1 MEAPSSC
8 PRWAADQACLLT
20 AAHSL
25 LVCMPPRPPGCR
37 PAAQA
42 HRRRPAL
49 HAGARPSGAAR
60 GAAARAGRRPRDEAG
75 GRGAAGTGPAVARR
89 RQGAHAARRFFGSE
103 WATMP
108 MLACLTT
115 PCPCCCCRCRATTTS
130 SAPPSPHPCPAS
142 IFTGPC
148 SSPRLFRFGSTTWQV
163 RGDIVCIDGDGTGV
177 GAADSWC
184 GICSNVVQRWP
195 DRAMTD
201 ACTHPP
207 APARLRHRPVGQHQP
222 ARRRPVCQVSTLWS

>member
-1 MEAPSSC
+1 MQVLDHRGRRVEPQ
-8 PRWAADQACLLT
+8 RVRDG
-20 AAHSL
+20 AHAMKL
-25 LVCMPPRPPGCR
+25 
-37 PAAQA
+37 
-42 HRRRPAL
+42 
-49 HAGARPSGAAR
+49 AGAALQVR
-60 GAAARAGRRPRDEAG
+60 GRRWRW
-75 GRGAAGTGPAVARR
+75 R

-201 ACTHPP
+201 ACHSSRPPPP
-207 APARLRHRPVGQHQP
+207 ACATDLWGNINLLAADLFAR
-222 ARRRPVCQVSTLWS
+222 